1 MPMKIT
7 SCGITDVGQKR
18 QNNEDNFLINDEVN
32 LYVVADGMGGHVGG
46 EFASQIAV
54 TTIEEVIQN
63 VEVDPEA
70 TRPDWG
76 ALGSSVAIAGEKLK
90 YAIRLA
96 GKRIFDRTNDE
107 PELRGM
113 GTTTVA
119 MLFDRNRVFLA
130 HVGDSRAYLIRGT
143 TVAQVTEDHS
153 LVNEQIRL
161 GLITREAA
169 RNHKLKNIITRSV
182 GYQEDVEID
191 TIVRPVEKGDRFVLC
206 SDGLSNLVDE
216 NEILEVIGSTPSA
229 EAAAQK
235 LIDMANGRG
244 GDDNITVIIA
254 QVDELDPEPE
264 LSVAGEGTHTATLIG
279 GGGNTS
285 TMTMPGVPASEGSV
299 SGLGRKA

>member
-18 QNNEDNFLINDEVN
+18 QNNEDNFLINDEIN

-70 TRPDWG
+70 TRPDWS
-76 ALGSSVAIAGEKLK
+76 ALRSSMAIAGEKLK

-119 MLFDRNRVFLA
+119 MLFDRNHVFLA
-130 HVGDSRAYLIRGT
+130 HVGDSRAYLIRGN

-216 NEILEVIGSTPSA
+216 NEILEIVGPPTVAA
-229 EAAAQK
+229 EQAAQK
-235 LIDMANGRG
+235 LIDMANSRG
-244 GDDNITVIIA
+244 GDDNITLIIA

-264 LSVAGEGTHTATLIG
+264 H
-279 GGGNTS
+279 
-285 TMTMPGVPASEGSV
+285 
-299 SGLGRKA
+299 

>member
-1 MPMKIT
+1 MKIT

-18 QNNEDNFLINDEVN
+18 QNNEDNFLINDEIN

-76 ALGSSVAIAGEKLK
+76 ALGSAVAISGEKLK

-119 MLFDRNRVFLA
+119 MLFDQNKVFLA
-130 HVGDSRAYLIRGT
+130 HVGDSRAYLIRAS

-206 SDGLSNLVDE
+206 SDGLSNLVEE
-216 NEILEVIGSTPSA
+216 NEILEVVGGAQST
-229 EAAAQK
+229 ETAAQK
-235 LIDMANGRG
+235 LIDLANSRG
-244 GDDNITVIIA
+244 GDDNITLIIA
-254 QVDELDPEPE
+254 QVDELDPEAE
-264 LSVAGEGTHTATLIG
+264 YSREGTQTGTANL
-279 GGGNTS
+279 N
-285 TMTMPGVPASEGSV
+285 TMTGSSTLNSPASAEAS
-299 SGLGRKA
+299 RK

>member
-18 QNNEDNFLINDEVN
+18 QNNEDNFLINDEIN

-70 TRPDWG
+70 TRPDWA
-76 ALGSSVAIAGEKLK
+76 ALGSNVAISGEKLK

-119 MLFDRNRVFLA
+119 MLFDHNRVFLA
-130 HVGDSRAYLIRGT
+130 HVGDSRAYLVRGT

-161 GLITREAA
+161 GLITKDAA

-191 TIVRPVEKGDRFVLC
+191 TIVRPVEKGDRFILC
-206 SDGLSNLVDE
+206 SDGLSNLVE
-216 NEILEVIGSTPSA
+216 EHEILEVVGAPIPT
-229 EAAAQK
+229 EQAAQK
-235 LIDMANGRG
+235 LIDLANNRG
-244 GDDNITVIIA
+244 GDDNITLIIA
-254 QVDELDPEPE
+254 QVDELDPESDAIPKDDRT
-264 LSVAGEGTHTATLIG
+264 GTANLTALG
-279 GGGNTS
+279 GSTQ
-285 TMTMPGVPASEGSV
+285 TMTSPID
-299 SGLGRKA
+299 RK

>member
-1 MPMKIT
+1 MAMKIT

-18 QNNEDNFLINDEVN
+18 QNNEDNFLINDEIN

-70 TRPDWG
+70 TRPDWA
-76 ALGSSVAIAGEKLK
+76 ALGSNVAISGEKLK

-119 MLFDRNRVFLA
+119 MLFDHNRVFLA
-130 HVGDSRAYLIRGT
+130 HVGDSRAYLVRGN

-161 GLITREAA
+161 GLITKDAA

-191 TIVRPVEKGDRFVLC
+191 TMVRPVEKGDRFVLC
-206 SDGLSNLVDE
+206 SDGLSNLVE
-216 NEILEVIGSTPSA
+216 EHEIGEIVGAPITA
-229 EAAAQK
+229 EQAAQK
-235 LIDMANGRG
+235 LIDLANNRG
-244 GDDNITVIIA
+244 GDDNITLIIA
-254 QVDELDPEPE
+254 QVDELDPDIDGP
-264 LSVAGEGTHTATLIG
+264 VKDEGTRTQNLTAMTG
-279 GGGNTS
+279 GTGTS
-285 TMTMPGVPASEGSV
+285 TMTSPIE
-299 SGLGRKA
+299 RK

>member
-1 MPMKIT
+1 MKIT

-18 QNNEDNFLINDEVN
+18 QNNEDNFLINDECN

-76 ALGSSVAIAGEKLK
+76 ALGSNIAIAGEKLK

-119 MLFDRNRVFLA
+119 MLFDHNRVFLA
-130 HVGDSRAYLIRGT
+130 HVGDSRAYLIRAG

-191 TIVRPVEKGDRFVLC
+191 TIVRPVEKADRFVLC
-206 SDGLSNLVDE
+206 SDGLSNLVE
-216 NEILEVIGSTPSA
+216 EHEILEIVGSNISA

-235 LIDMANGRG
+235 LIDLANGRG
-244 GDDNITVIIA
+244 GDDNITLIIA
-254 QVDELDPEPE
+254 QVDELDAEPE
-264 LSVAGEGTHTATLIG
+264 HTGEGTQTGTANITSLTGGSQTL
-279 GGGNTS
+279 TS
-285 TMTMPGVPASEGSV
+285 PPAEAA
-299 SGLGRKA
+299 GRK

>member
-1 MPMKIT
+1 MKIT
-7 SCGITDVGQKR
+7 SVGITDVGQKR
-18 QNNEDNFLINDEVN
+18 QNNEDNFLINDEIN

-70 TRPDWG
+70 TRPDWA
-76 ALGSSVAIAGEKLK
+76 ALGSTVAIAGEKLK

-119 MLFDRNRVFLA
+119 MLFDQNRVFLA

-143 TVAQVTEDHS
+143 DVSQVTEDHS

-191 TIVRPVEKGDRFVLC
+191 TLVRPVEKGDRFVLC
-206 SDGLSNLVDE
+206 SDGLSNLVE
-216 NEILEVIGSTPSA
+216 EPEILDVVGSAPSP
-229 EAAAQK
+229 ETAAQR
-235 LIDMANGRG
+235 LIDLANERG
-244 GDDNITVIIA
+244 GDDNITLIIA
-254 QVDELDPEPE
+254 QVDELDAEPE
-264 LSVAGEGTHTATLIG
+264 YTEGTRTE
-279 GGGNTS
+279 
-285 TMTMPGVPASEGSV
+285 TMV
-299 SGLGRKA
+299 SLNSSGEK

>member
-18 QNNEDNFLINDEVN
+18 QNNEDNFLINDEIN

-70 TRPDWG
+70 TRPDWQ
-76 ALGSSVAIAGEKLK
+76 ALGSSVAISGEKLK

-119 MLFDRNRVFLA
+119 MLFDHNRVFVA
-130 HVGDSRAYLIRGT
+130 HVGDSRAYRIRAGA
-143 TVAQVTEDHS
+143 VNQVTEDHS

-161 GLITREAA
+161 GLITKDAA
-169 RNHKLKNIITRSV
+169 RTHKLKNIITRSV

-191 TIVRPVEKGDRFVLC
+191 TLVQPVEKGDRFLLC
-206 SDGLSNLVDE
+206 TDGLSNLVE
-216 NEILEVIGSTPSA
+216 EHEILEVVAANSG
-229 EAAAQK
+229 EQAAQK
-235 LIDMANGRG
+235 LIDLANSRG
-244 GDDNITVIIA
+244 GDDNITLIIA
-254 QVDELDPEPE
+254 QVDELDTESTE
-264 LSVAGEGTHTATLIG
+264 TTKDDGTRTANLSAIG
-279 GGGNTS
+279 GGQTS
-285 TMTMPGVPASEGSV
+285 TMTAPAPSAE
-299 SGLGRKA
+299 RK

>member
-18 QNNEDNFLINDEVN
+18 QNNEDNFLINDEIN

-70 TRPDWG
+70 TRPDWA
-76 ALGSSVAIAGEKLK
+76 ALGSAVAISGEKLK

-119 MLFDRNRVFLA
+119 MLFDQNRVFLA
-130 HVGDSRAYLIRGT
+130 HVGDSRAYLVQGN

-161 GLITREAA
+161 GLITKDAA

-191 TIVRPVEKGDRFVLC
+191 TLVRPVEKGDRFVLC
-206 SDGLSNLVDE
+206 SDGLSNLVE
-216 NEILEVIGSTPSA
+216 EQEILEIVGAGTST
-229 EAAAQK
+229 EQAAQR
-235 LIDMANGRG
+235 LIDLANNRG
-244 GDDNITVIIA
+244 GDDNITLIIA
-254 QVDELDPEPE
+254 QVDELDADIGEVTKE
-264 LSVAGEGTHTATLIG
+264 DSTRTANLSAIG
-279 GGGNTS
+279 SGPTTQ
-285 TMTMPGVPASEGSV
+285 TMNSPPVD
-299 SGLGRKA
+299 RK

>member
-1 MPMKIT
+1 MKIT

-18 QNNEDNFLINDEVN
+18 QNNEDNFLINDECN

-76 ALGSSVAIAGEKLK
+76 ALGSNIAIAGEKLK

-119 MLFDRNRVFLA
+119 MLFDHNRVFLA
-130 HVGDSRAYLIRGT
+130 HVGDSRAYLIRAG

-191 TIVRPVEKGDRFVLC
+191 TIVRPVEKADRFVLC
-206 SDGLSNLVDE
+206 SDGLSNLVE
-216 NEILEVIGSTPSA
+216 ESEILEIVGSNISA

-235 LIDMANGRG
+235 LIDLANGRG
-244 GDDNITVIIA
+244 GDDNITLIIA
-254 QVDELDPEPE
+254 QVDELEVEPE
-264 LSVAGEGTHTATLIG
+264 HTGEGTQTGTANITSLTGGSQTL
-279 GGGNTS
+279 TS
-285 TMTMPGVPASEGSV
+285 PPAEAA
-299 SGLGRKA
+299 GRK

>member
-1 MPMKIT
+1 MKIT

-18 QNNEDNFLINDEVN
+18 QNNEDNFLINDEIN

-76 ALGSSVAIAGEKLK
+76 ALGSQVAISGEKLK

-119 MLFDRNRVFLA
+119 MLFDQNKVFLA
-130 HVGDSRAYLIRGT
+130 HVGDSRAYLVRNGT
-143 TVAQVTEDHS
+143 VMQVTEDHS

-191 TIVRPVEKGDRFVLC
+191 TIVRPTEKGDRYCLC

-216 NEILEVIGSTPSA
+216 NEIMELVGNSPSTEVG
-229 EAAAQK
+229 AQR
-235 LIDMANGRG
+235 LIDLANSRG
-244 GDDNITVIIA
+244 GDDNITLIIA
-254 QVDELDPEPE
+254 QVDELDPEAE
-264 LSVAGEGTHTATLIG
+264 YTQEGTSTGTANLGSMTGSSTL
-279 GGGNTS
+279 NS
-285 TMTMPGVPASEGSV
+285 PATAEAS
-299 SGLGRKA
+299 RK

>member
-1 MPMKIT
+1 MKIT

-18 QNNEDNFLINDEVN
+18 QNNEDNFLINDEIN

-76 ALGSSVAIAGEKLK
+76 ALGSAVAISGEKLK

-119 MLFDRNRVFLA
+119 MLFDQNKVFLA
-130 HVGDSRAYLIRGT
+130 HVGDSRAYLIRNGT
-143 TVAQVTEDHS
+143 VMQVTEDHS

-191 TIVRPVEKGDRFVLC
+191 TIVRPTEKGDRFCLC

-216 NEILEVIGSTPSA
+216 NEIMDVVGNSASTEV
-229 EAAAQK
+229 AAQR
-235 LIDMANGRG
+235 LIDLANSRG
-244 GDDNITVIIA
+244 GDDNITLIIA
-254 QVDELDPEPE
+254 QVDELDPEAE
-264 LSVAGEGTHTATLIG
+264 YTHEGTSTQTANIG
-279 GGGNTS
+279 
-285 TMTMPGVPASEGSV
+285 TMTGSSTLNSPAGAEAS
-299 SGLGRKA
+299 RK

>member
-18 QNNEDNFLINDEVN
+18 QNNEDNFLINDEIN

-70 TRPDWG
+70 TRPDWA
-76 ALGSSVAIAGEKLK
+76 ALGSNVAISGEKLK

-119 MLFDRNRVFLA
+119 MLFDHNRVFLA
-130 HVGDSRAYLIRGT
+130 HVGDSRAYLVRGT

-161 GLITREAA
+161 GLITKDAA

-191 TIVRPVEKGDRFVLC
+191 TIVRPVEKGDRFILC
-206 SDGLSNLVDE
+206 SDGLSNLVE
-216 NEILEVIGSTPSA
+216 EHEILEVVGAAIPT
-229 EAAAQK
+229 EQAAQK
-235 LIDMANGRG
+235 LIDLANNRG
-244 GDDNITVIIA
+244 GDDNITLIIA
-254 QVDELDPEPE
+254 QVDELDPESDAIPKDDRT
-264 LSVAGEGTHTATLIG
+264 GTANLTALG
-279 GGGNTS
+279 GSTQ
-285 TMTMPGVPASEGSV
+285 TMTSPID
-299 SGLGRKA
+299 RK